1 LLAPA
6 SGINSLGMT
15 DARRQPPAM
24 MRNREPILRVLKQVL
39 PSSGLVLE
47 IASGSGGHAAW
58 CVKHLGGVDWQPSEV
73 TLADG
78 AADSINAWANWAAT
92 GRMRPAIQLD
102 VEQTEWP
109 IAAAD
114 AIVCINMVHIS
125 PWQTTKGL
133 LAGAARILDT
143 GGVLYLYG
151 PYLVEG
157 TPTAAGN
164 LAFDEDLRRRNPEWG
179 LRTLEAVAKE
189 AAMHGLVLEG
199 THAMPSNNLSVVF
212 RRQVS

>member
-1 LLAPA
+1 MQTGREAIATLLEGKQADHVPVHD
-6 SGINSLGMT
+6 NVWT
-15 DARRQPPAM
+15 DAARKWVGQGMPA
-24 MRNREPILRVLKQVL
+24 RDDGSPVDVLDHL
-39 PSSGLVLE
+39 GLDIVTC
-47 IASGSGGHAAW
+47 G
-58 CVKHLGGVDWQPSEV
+58 GGVDWQPSEV

-125 PWQTTKGL
+125 LWQTTKGL